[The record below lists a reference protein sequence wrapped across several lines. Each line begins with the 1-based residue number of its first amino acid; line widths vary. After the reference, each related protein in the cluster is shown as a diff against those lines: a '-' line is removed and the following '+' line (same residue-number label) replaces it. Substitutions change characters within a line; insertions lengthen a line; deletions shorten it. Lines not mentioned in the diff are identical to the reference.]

1 MAMEKEEKRVL
12 TLDKYEH
19 GIIIH
24 ALNDLR
30 NDLLEEERPTDAVDE
45 VLLKTIDAPA
55 KKVRFMGVPEKS
67 GDFLGKGGATER
79 ESFSPEGGKRAERS
93 LRRRGDE
100 ER

>member
-1 MAMEKEEKRVL
+1 MAMEREEKRVL

-55 KKVRFMGVPEKS
+55 KKVRCK
-67 GDFLGKGGATER
+67 GDYEAR
-79 ESFSPEGGKRAERS
+79 
-93 LRRRGDE
+93 
-100 ER
+100 

>member
-1 MAMEKEEKRVL
+1 MDMEKEEKRVL

-30 NDLLEEERPTDAVDE
+30 NDLLEEDRPTDAVDE

-55 KKVRFMGVPEKS
+55 KKVRCRDS
-67 GDFLGKGGATER
+67 
-79 ESFSPEGGKRAERS
+79 
-93 LRRRGDE
+93 DE
-100 ER
+100 AR